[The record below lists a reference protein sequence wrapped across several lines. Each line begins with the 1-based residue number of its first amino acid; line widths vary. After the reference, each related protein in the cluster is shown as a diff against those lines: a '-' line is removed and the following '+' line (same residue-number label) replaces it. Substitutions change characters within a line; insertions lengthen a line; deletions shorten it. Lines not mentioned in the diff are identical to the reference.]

1 MDLILNS
8 RRGLLTLFLAVILC
22 STVTELSFGELV
34 GYWDLND
41 ANKAKDL
48 SDNNNHGTIQGKP
61 KSVVGKIKTAL
72 EFNGTSDWVSIEH
85 SDSIANFDQL
95 SISAWIKLIKVN
107 AWTAVIEKGIHENWS
122 YGFFFEPDST
132 LSFYVSQKG
141 NKLACCIGDYKIKPT
156 EWYHIA
162 GTYDGKLAK
171 LWVNGKAEAEMAATG
186 SLHPT
191 DGLPLAIGARGK
203 GDGESFFNGVIDEVT
218 LWNSLVSIDE
228 MKQPLK
234 TTSVIPLDKLSLTW
248 AKIKSRPQSSL

>member
-1 MDLILNS
+1 VDLILNS

-61 KSVVGKIKTAL
+61 KSVAGKINTAL

-122 YGFFFEPDST
+122 YGFFLEPDST

-141 NKLACCIGDYKIKPT
+141 NKLACCIGDYKIKP
-156 EWYHIA
+156 EKWYFIA
-162 GTYDGKLAK
+162 GIYDGKIAK
-171 LWVNGKAEAEMAATG
+171 LIVDDKEEAQMAAKG
-186 SLHPT
+186 VLHPT
-191 DGLPLAIGARGK
+191 EGLPLTIGSRNGNNK
-203 GDGESFFNGVIDEVT
+203 FNGVIDEVT
-218 LWNSLVSIDE
+218 LWNEAVTLDDLHTPILSVSPAKRLAVIWA
-228 MKQPLK
+228 QLK
-234 TTSVIPLDKLSLTW
+234 G
-248 AKIKSRPQSSL
+248 R

>member
-1 MDLILNS
+1 MDLIPNS
-8 RRGLLTLFLAVILC
+8 RRGLLAVFFTVILY
-22 STVTELSFGELV
+22 SMITELSFGELV
-34 GYWDLND
+34 GYWSLND
-41 ANKAKDL
+41 PNEAKDL
-48 SDNNNHGTIQGKP
+48 SDHSNHGKIEGKP
-61 KSVVGKIKTAL
+61 KSVAGKIKTAL

-95 SISAWIKLIKVN
+95 SISAWIKLIKINV
-107 AWTAVIEKGIHENWS
+107 WTAVIEKGVHENWS
-122 YGFFFEPDST
+122 YGFFLEPDPT

-141 NKLACCIGDYKIKPT
+141 NKLACCIGDYKIKPA

-171 LWVNGKAEAEMAATG
+171 LWVNGKVEADLAATG
-186 SLHPT
+186 PLHPT

-218 LWNSLVSIDE
+218 LWNSVVSIDE

-234 TTSVIPLDKLSLTW
+234 ATSVTPLDKLSLTW
-248 AKIKSRPQSSL
+248 AKMKSRPQ